1 MRAVAGS
8 DWLTLGEASSYLGV
22 APATTRKWSDQG
34 RLPVFYTPGGHRR
47 FQRAALDEFISG
59 GRPHSPYITPLVLVI
74 GGDDTLRLSLRV
86 RLDELGYDVRL
97 SDGSTTSSLTAL
109 EGRAPS
115 LVLLDVAKLES
126 KGWQLLRQIE
136 EQHGSVHV
144 IMFDSQSGGDP
155 RSEQPFDLER
165 LVAHASQTLP
175 I

>member
-1 MRAVAGS
+1 MRTVADS

-47 FQRAALDEFISG
+47 FQRAALDELISG

-74 GGDDTLRLSLRV
+74 GADDTLRLSLRV

-97 SDGSTTSSLTAL
+97 SDGSTSSLTAL

-115 LVLLDVAKLES
+115 LVLLDVAKLGSE
-126 KGWQLLRQIE
+126 GWQLLRQIE
-136 EQHGSVHV
+136 EQHGPVHV

-155 RSEQPFDLER
+155 GSEQLFDLER
-165 LVAHASQTLP
+165 LVAQATQTLP